1 MLLIATALGITYIN
15 VCVTSMYV
23 CVFLSSVN
31 SKDLYN
37 RPKSTFLN
45 FFLKVQ
51 LILKCV
57 GVYCFSVC
65 SSFYA
70 DFGPFNLAMLYR
82 YCSKL
87 NKKLKVGDIALRLM
101 EEKTLHTLCMGKVI
115 ENHFQI
121 FWFIGINKPP
131 TENFCKLV
139 QTMSVLSVN
148 VCQQL
153 RVMAERKKR
162 SKAWPRFMKK
172 RLQQLDVMFFFN
184 LRNVQFGSSAPPWWR
199 D

>member
-101 EEKTLHTLCMGKVI
+101 EEKTA
-115 ENHFQI
+115 HFMHGEGNREP
-121 FWFIGINKPP
+121 FP
-131 TENFCKLV
+131 NFLIHWN
-139 QTMSVLSVN
+139 Q
-148 VCQQL
+148 
-153 RVMAERKKR
+153 
-162 SKAWPRFMKK
+162 
-172 RLQQLDVMFFFN
+172 
-184 LRNVQFGSSAPPWWR
+184 
-199 D
+199 